1 MIITA
6 SVVKK
11 LRVLTGA
18 GVMECKKA
26 LIESDG
32 DINKAARKV
41 HGHGLS
47 AISKKTS
54 SVAKDGIITISYSHF
69 LKKITMAEV
78 NSETDFVARSEG
90 FRNFV

>member
-32 DINKAARKV
+32 DINKAARRV

-54 SVAKDGIITISYSHF
+54 SVAKDGIITISYSHL

-78 NSETDFVARSEG
+78 NSETDFCC
-90 FRNFV
+90 